1 MTSRHPT
8 APIKSTTQDFTEIR
22 SLVDDIVILKDG
34 SAAMVI
40 ETSAINFS
48 LLSEEEQDS
57 LIYAFGSLVNS
68 LSFAIQISI
77 FSTKMNISDYL
88 EYLNNK
94 LKSQMNQVINGW
106 LVKYIEFIKTIVTKN
121 TVLKKRFY
129 IVIPFS
135 ALEMGVKGAVGSSYT
150 PEYVAQRA
158 KTALYPKR
166 DHVLRLLARVGLRTQ
181 VLTKAELVN
190 FFYNLYNPTA
200 TGMDLVDPS
209 MFESYLVH
217 GS

>member
-1 MTSRHPT
+1 MTTRKPT
-8 APIKSTTQDFTEIR
+8 APVKSTTQDFTEIQAI
-22 SLVDDIVILKDG
+22 VDDIVILKDG
-34 SAAMVI
+34 SAAMII

-57 LIYAFGSLVNS
+57 LIFAFGSLVNS
-68 LSFAIQISI
+68 LSFSIQISI

-88 EYLNNK
+88 EYLNAK
-94 LKSQMNQVINGW
+94 FKAQTDQVIKQW
-106 LVKYIEFIKTIVTKN
+106 LTQYIEFIKAVVTKN
-121 TVLKKRFY
+121 TVLKKRFF

-135 ALEMGVKGAVGSSYT
+135 TLEMGVKGAVGSGYS
-150 PEYVAQRA
+150 PEIISQRA

-166 DHVLRLLARVGLRTQ
+166 DHILRLLARVGLRTQ

-190 FFYNLYNPTA
+190 FFYNLYNPSA
-200 TGMDLVDPS
+200 TGIDLVDPS
-209 MFESYLVH
+209 MFDSYLVH